1 MAWRMDEQVVKG
13 EIDNRIRGRVTGR
26 LWLYGREEPVTM
38 ELMGDPWRDLAG
50 HLLRFSNPDPKEGDL
65 TGFGAFQEG
74 VAGDITASRKVR
86 VPDCSREE
94 MMECYKAKKEFPW
107 HWGNS
112 LYLEWFSSTN
122 GRVVI
127 ETTSYLLE
135 LDAEPAWTMTEEEEN
150 SQRISNQNAM
160 TDFMARLGLVF
171 GEEPVSDDL
180 FSNGNPHKS
189 VAEEEDEDM
198 PTSFAEAMADAED
211 ARMELLLDRVQ
222 ARMEREGLDE
232 EEYDDIYQ
240 EERSRLM
247 RERGEKEYE
256 PTPEEI
262 EERQARIDELNA
274 ICEEALEEYDS
285 EAWKDDDDE
294 RHPLV
299 EQCSDLAVSL
309 RHDVY
314 KGDWLPA
321 DVHREHP
328 LIEIV
333 NGISSA
339 SAKLAGALAMSDP
352 GEWPPDPLIAGN
364 VLVRLKKA
372 RGYLRDAMR
381 ALDSAEEEALA
392 HPAWRHQTRLNL
404 IDILAET
411 QELIREVRE
420 VLEDDDEDDLGIF

>member
-1 MAWRMDEQVVKG
+1 
-13 EIDNRIRGRVTGR
+13 
-26 LWLYGREEPVTM
+26 
-38 ELMGDPWRDLAG
+38 
-50 HLLRFSNPDPKEGDL
+50 
-65 TGFGAFQEG
+65 
-74 VAGDITASRKVR
+74 
-86 VPDCSREE
+86 
-94 MMECYKAKKEFPW
+94 
-107 HWGNS
+107 
-112 LYLEWFSSTN
+112 
-122 GRVVI
+122 VVI
-127 ETTSYLLE
+127 ETTSYQLE

-150 SQRISNQNAM
+150 SQRASNQNAM
-160 TDFMARLGLVF
+160 TDFMAKLGLAF
-171 GEEPVSDDL
+171 GMEPEPDDL
-180 FSNGNPHKS
+180 FSSGAPRKNA
-189 VAEEEDEDM
+189 AEEEDEDM
-198 PTSFAEAMADAED
+198 PTSSAEAMADAED
-211 ARMELLLDRVQ
+211 ARMQLLLDRVQ

-240 EERSRLM
+240 EERARLM

-262 EERQARIDELNA
+262 KEREARIDELNA
-274 ICEEALEEYDS
+274 ICEEALEEYQS

-352 GEWPPDPLIAGN
+352 GEWPPDILTAGN

-381 ALDSAEEEALA
+381 ALDSAEEESLA
-392 HPAWRHQTRLNL
+392 NPMWRHQTRLKI
-404 IDILAET
+404 IDILAEV
-411 QELIREVRE
+411 QDLIREVRG
-420 VLEDDDEDDLGIF
+420 VLEDDENEEDDLGIF

>member
-1 MAWRMDEQVVKG
+1 MAWRIDEQVVKG
-13 EIDNRIRGRVTGR
+13 EIDNRTRGRVIGR
-26 LWLYGREEPVTM
+26 LWMHGREEPVTM

-50 HLLRFSNPDPKEGDL
+50 HLLKFTNPEPKAGDL
-65 TGFGAFQEG
+65 TGFSAFQEG

-86 VPDCSREE
+86 VPDCSMEE
-94 MMECYKAKKEFPW
+94 LMACYAAKKEFPW

-112 LYLEWFSSTN
+112 FYFEWFSSTN

-127 ETTSYLLE
+127 ETTSYQLE
-135 LDAEPAWTMTEEEEN
+135 LDAEPAWTMTEEEEE
-150 SQRISNQNAM
+150 SQRMANQNAM
-160 TDFMARLGLVF
+160 TEFMAKLGLAF
-171 GEEPVSDDL
+171 SAEPEPDDL
-180 FSNGNPHKS
+180 FSSTKPAKS
-189 VAEEEDEDM
+189 AAEEDDEDA
-198 PTSFAEAMADAED
+198 PTSTAEALADAED

-222 ARMEREGLDE
+222 ARMDREGLDE

-240 EERSRLM
+240 EERARLM

-262 EERQARIDELNA
+262 EERQARIEELNA
-274 ICEEALEEYDS
+274 ICEEALEEYTS
-285 EAWKDDDDE
+285 EGWKDDDDE

-299 EQCSDLAVSL
+299 VECSDLAVSL
-309 RHDVY
+309 HHDVDQ
-314 KGDWLPA
+314 GNWVPEDS
-321 DVHREHP
+321 HREHP

-333 NGISSA
+333 NGVSSA

-352 GEWPPDPLIAGN
+352 DEWPPDPMIAGN

-392 HPAWRHQTRLNL
+392 DPKWRHHTRLKI

-411 QELIREVRE
+411 QDLIREVRK
-420 VLEDDDEDDLGIF
+420 VLQDDEDLGIF